1 MSNFQKARLVFV
13 NSEPEKGAAPLSSCL
28 SFQNGNWY
36 LMAKTGSLARQRW
49 SGMLAQ
55 LKVSPSQYVVLMALG
70 EAGPLGQQ
78 HLAELVGVDPR
89 NAVPIIDALAEQGLV
104 HREVDPADRRR
115 RVLDLTARGRGVVA
129 DLASVGAE
137 IERDLLSPLTPA
149 EQATLRRMLLALLDA
164 ARDPGHQSRS

>member
-1 MSNFQKARLVFV
+1 V
-13 NSEPEKGAAPLSSCL
+13 NSEPEQGSTAAAPLPGCL
-28 SFQNGNWY
+28 SYQNGNWY

-49 SGMLAQ
+49 AGMLAD
-55 LKVSPSQYVVLMALG
+55 LKVSPSQYGVLMALG

-89 NAVPIIDALAEQGLV
+89 NAVPIIDSLAEQGLV

-115 RVLDLTARGRGVVA
+115 RVLDLTARGREVVGE
-129 DLASVGAE
+129 LASVGAE

-149 EQATLRRMLLALLDA
+149 EQATLRSMLLALLGA
-164 ARDPGHQSRS
+164 GRESG

>member
-1 MSNFQKARLVFV
+1 MGSDLEQD
-13 NSEPEKGAAPLSSCL
+13 SAAPLPSSL
-28 SFQNGNWY
+28 TFQNGNWY

-49 SGMLAQ
+49 AGMLAQ
-55 LKVSPSQYVVLMALG
+55 LKVSPSQYGVLMALG

-89 NAVPIIDALAEQGLV
+89 NAVSIIDSLAAQGLV
-104 HREVDPADRRR
+104 RREVDPLDRRR
-115 RVLDLTARGRGVVA
+115 RVLDLTAKGRGLVG

-149 EQATLRRMLLALLDA
+149 EQATLRRMLLALLA
-164 ARDPGHQSRS
+164 EARESG

>member
-1 MSNFQKARLVFV
+1 VDSDPAKD
-13 NSEPEKGAAPLSSCL
+13 SAAALPSGL

-49 SGMLAQ
+49 AGMLAQ
-55 LKVSPSQYVVLMALG
+55 LKVSPGQYGVLMALG

-78 HLAELVGVDPR
+78 RLAELVGVDPR
-89 NAVPIIDALAEQGLV
+89 NAVPLIDALAEQGLV
-104 HREVDPADRRR
+104 RREVDLVDRRR
-115 RVLDLTARGRGVVA
+115 RVLDLTAKGREVVA

-149 EQATLRRMLLALLDA
+149 DQATLRRMLLALLDA
-164 ARDPGHQSRS
+164 AREPG

>member
-1 MSNFQKARLVFV
+1 VDSDPAKN
-13 NSEPEKGAAPLSSCL
+13 GAAAPPTGL

-49 SGMLAQ
+49 AGMLAQ
-55 LKVSPSQYVVLMALG
+55 LKVSPSQYGVLMALG
-70 EAGPLGQQ
+70 ETGPLGQQ

-104 HREVDPADRRR
+104 RREVDPVDRRR
-115 RVLDLTARGRGVVA
+115 RVLDLTAKGRGVVA

-137 IERDLLSPLTPA
+137 IERDLLSPLSPA
-149 EQATLRRMLLALLDA
+149 EQATFRRMLLALLNA

>member
-1 MSNFQKARLVFV
+1 VDSDPAKDSA
-13 NSEPEKGAAPLSSCL
+13 AAPPRGL

-49 SGMLAQ
+49 AGMLAQ
-55 LKVSPSQYVVLMALG
+55 LKVSPGQYGVLMALG

-78 HLAELVGVDPR
+78 RLAELVGVDPR
-89 NAVPIIDALAEQGLV
+89 NAVPLIDALAEQGLV
-104 HREVDPADRRR
+104 RREVDPVDRRR
-115 RVLDLTARGRGVVA
+115 RVLDLTAKGREVVA

-149 EQATLRRMLLALLDA
+149 DQATLRRMLLALLDA
-164 ARDPGHQSRS
+164 AREPG

>member
-1 MSNFQKARLVFV
+1 MSNFQEARLPFV
-13 NSEPEKGAAPLSSCL
+13 DSEPEQGGAPPSPCSL

-55 LKVSPSQYVVLMALG
+55 LKVSPSQYGVLMALG

-78 HLAELVGVDPR
+78 RLAELVGVDPR
-89 NAVPIIDALAEQGLV
+89 NAVPIIDALAAQGLV

-115 RVLDLTARGRGVVA
+115 RVLDLTAKGRRIVG

-149 EQATLRRMLLALLDA
+149 EQVTLRRMLRALLDA
-164 ARDPGHQSRS
+164 ASEAG

>member
-1 MSNFQKARLVFV
+1 VDSDPAKDSA
-13 NSEPEKGAAPLSSCL
+13 AAPPRGL

-49 SGMLAQ
+49 AGMLAQ
-55 LKVSPSQYVVLMALG
+55 LKVSPGQYGVLMALG

-78 HLAELVGVDPR
+78 RLAELVGVDPR
-89 NAVPIIDALAEQGLV
+89 NAVPLIDALAEQGLV
-104 HREVDPADRRR
+104 RREVDPVDRRR
-115 RVLDLTARGRGVVA
+115 RVLDLTAKGRGVVA

-164 ARDPGHQSRS
+164 ARESS

>member
-1 MSNFQKARLVFV
+1 VD
-13 NSEPEKGAAPLSSCL
+13 SELEKGSAAPLPCGL
-28 SFQNGNWY
+28 SFQDGNWY

-49 SGMLAQ
+49 AGMLAQ
-55 LKVSPSQYVVLMALG
+55 LKVSPSQYGVLMALG

-89 NAVPIIDALAEQGLV
+89 NAVPII
-104 HREVDPADRRR
+104 
-115 RVLDLTARGRGVVA
+115 LDLTAKGRGVVG

-149 EQATLRRMLLALLDA
+149 EQATLRRMLRALLAA
-164 ARDPGHQSRS
+164 ARESG

>member
-1 MSNFQKARLVFV
+1 MDSDPAKD
-13 NSEPEKGAAPLSSCL
+13 GAAALPSGL

-78 HLAELVGVDPR
+78 YLAELVGVDPR

-104 HREVDPADRRR
+104 RREVDPVDRRR
-115 RVLDLTARGRGVVA
+115 RVLDLTAKGRAVVG

-149 EQATLRRMLLALLDA
+149 EQATLRRMLRALLNA
-164 ARDPGHQSRS
+164 ASEAG

>member
-1 MSNFQKARLVFV
+1 MSNFQDVRLLFVDSAAEQGKAVA
-13 NSEPEKGAAPLSSCL
+13 PPPLSVL

-55 LKVSPSQYVVLMALG
+55 LKVSPSQYGVLMALG

-78 HLAELVGVDPR
+78 RLAELVGVDPR

-104 HREVDPADRRR
+104 HREVDPVDRRR
-115 RVLDLTARGRGVVA
+115 RVLDLTASGRKLVD

-149 EQATLRRMLLALLDA
+149 EQATLRRMLRALLDA
-164 ARDPGHQSRS
+164 ARESS

>member
-1 MSNFQKARLVFV
+1 MSNFQDVRLLFVDSAAEQGKAV
-13 NSEPEKGAAPLSSCL
+13 APPSPSVL

-49 SGMLAQ
+49 AGMLAQ
-55 LKVSPSQYVVLMALG
+55 LKVSPSQYGVLMALG

-78 HLAELVGVDPR
+78 RLAELVGVDPR

-104 HREVDPADRRR
+104 HREVDPVDRRR
-115 RVLDLTARGRGVVA
+115 RVLDLTARGRKLVD

-149 EQATLRRMLLALLDA
+149 EQAALRRMLLALLGA
-164 ARDPGHQSRS
+164 AREAG

>member
-1 MSNFQKARLVFV
+1 MDSDPAKD
-13 NSEPEKGAAPLSSCL
+13 SAAALPSGL

-49 SGMLAQ
+49 AGMLAQ
-55 LKVSPSQYVVLMALG
+55 LKVWGCQYGVLMALG

-78 HLAELVGVDPR
+78 RLAELVGVDPR
-89 NAVPIIDALAEQGLV
+89 NAVPLIDALAEQGLV
-104 HREVDPADRRR
+104 RREVDPVDRRR
-115 RVLDLTARGRGVVA
+115 RVLDLTAKGRGVVA

-149 EQATLRRMLLALLDA
+149 EQATLRRMLLALLEA
-164 ARDPGHQSRS
+164 AREPS

>member
-1 MSNFQKARLVFV
+1 
-13 NSEPEKGAAPLSSCL
+13 
-28 SFQNGNWY
+28 
-36 LMAKTGSLARQRW
+36 
-49 SGMLAQ
+49 
-55 LKVSPSQYVVLMALG
+55 VSPSQYGVLMALG

-115 RVLDLTARGRGVVA
+115 RVLDLTARGREVVGE
-129 DLASVGAE
+129 LASVGAE

-149 EQATLRRMLLALLDA
+149 EQATLRRMLLALLG
-164 ARDPGHQSRS
+164 ARRESA

>member
-1 MSNFQKARLVFV
+1 MDSELENGKA
-13 NSEPEKGAAPLSSCL
+13 AALPSPGGL

-49 SGMLAQ
+49 AAMLAD
-55 LKVSPSQYVVLMALG
+55 LKVSPSQYGVLMALG

-89 NAVPIIDALAEQGLV
+89 NAVPIIDGLAAHGLV
-104 HREVDPADRRR
+104 HREVDPVDRRR
-115 RVLDLTARGRGVVA
+115 RVLDLTARGREVVGE
-129 DLASVGAE
+129 LASVGAE

-149 EQATLRRMLLALLDA
+149 EQATLRHMLRALLSA
-164 ARDPGHQSRS
+164 GQESG

>member
-1 MSNFQKARLVFV
+1 VDSDPAKD
-13 NSEPEKGAAPLSSCL
+13 SAAALPSGL

-49 SGMLAQ
+49 AGMLAQ
-55 LKVSPSQYVVLMALG
+55 LKVSPSQYGVLMALG

-78 HLAELVGVDPR
+78 RLAELVGVDPR
-89 NAVPIIDALAEQGLV
+89 NAVPLIDALAEQGLV
-104 HREVDPADRRR
+104 RREVDPVDRRR
-115 RVLDLTARGRGVVA
+115 RVLDLTAKGRGVVA

-137 IERDLLSPLTPA
+137 IERDLLCPLTPA

-164 ARDPGHQSRS
+164 ARESS